1 MITLSALLLPLAEE
15 AWFSS
20 ETTTY
25 MGAYGGAILGSL
37 GGMLGAG
44 AGLLVPRG
52 RGKLFVLP
60 AMAVFAGIGML
71 CLIMALAAVVVNQPS
86 HVVFPFILLGFVLC
100 SVMIPLFFVTRKLYA
115 QAEQRKLEADSLRH
129 S

>member
-1 MITLSALLLPLAEE
+1 MITLSALLLPLVEE
-15 AWFSS
+15 AWFST

-52 RGKLFVLP
+52 KGKMFVLP
-60 AMAVFAGIGML
+60 AMAVFAAIGVACIML
-71 CLIMALAAVVVNQPS
+71 ALAAVIVSQPMY
-86 HVVFPFILLGFVLC
+86 VIFPFILLGFVLT
-100 SVMIPLFFVTRKLYA
+100 SVMVPLFFVTRRLYA
-115 QAEQRKLEADSLRH
+115 QAEQRKLEADALRR